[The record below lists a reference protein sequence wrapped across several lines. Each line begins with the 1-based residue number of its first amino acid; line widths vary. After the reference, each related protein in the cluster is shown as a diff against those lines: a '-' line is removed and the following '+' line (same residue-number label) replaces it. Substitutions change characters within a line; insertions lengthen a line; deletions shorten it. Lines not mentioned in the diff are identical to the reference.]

1 MSYFKR
7 FIQPFLNDD
16 DGVNLGGNDGAVAD
30 PQPAS
35 TNLDNPDT
43 GEKEPELAKPAQDSN
58 ENAKYAAAR
67 REAEA
72 ARREAEAAKAEAE
85 ARAAALERENIIAK
99 KYGKDYGVFSDADI
113 SREYGHMGINTLEDL
128 DNYFEA
134 QQKNVDPEVYSRLKQ
149 AESIAQQANEKL
161 REYERKEKI
170 DGEIAA
176 WKQHEVYG
184 EFFNKWEKDIKD
196 VALQTNV
203 DLYPAML
210 MVMGAKANELKQPNV
225 EDIKKQAI
233 KEYIDGLKNQKPV
246 EGGGQSPAVVQKSSN
261 TWEDA
266 RKSALQFLRSKKE

>member
-7 FIQPFLNDD
+7 FMQPFFNDD

-30 PQPAS
+30 PQPS
-35 TNLDNPDT
+35 PDNLDNPGIGAKDP
-43 GEKEPELAKPAQDSN
+43 EPAKPAQDSN
-58 ENAKYAAAR
+58 ENARYAAAR

-72 ARREAEAAKAEAE
+72 AKAAAEAK
-85 ARAAALERENIIAK
+85 AAALERENTIAK

-161 REYERKEKI
+161 SKYERKEKI